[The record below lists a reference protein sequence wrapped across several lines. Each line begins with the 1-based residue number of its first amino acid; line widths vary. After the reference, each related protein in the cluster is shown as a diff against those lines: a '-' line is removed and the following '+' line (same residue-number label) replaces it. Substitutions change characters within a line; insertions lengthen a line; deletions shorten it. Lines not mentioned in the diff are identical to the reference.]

1 MDPTTLLIPDP
12 NTCPPL
18 GKNPS
23 MREFRAGLGDYA
35 LGLYALSG
43 IVTAILAILVR
54 GKVFFYTY
62 LHIKSTLVSHT

>member
-1 MDPTTLLIPDP
+1 MDPATILIPDP

-23 MREFRAGLGDYA
+23 MAEFRAGLGDYA
-35 LGLYALSG
+35 IGLYAVCG

-54 GKVFFYTY
+54 
-62 LHIKSTLVSHT
+62 SAERR